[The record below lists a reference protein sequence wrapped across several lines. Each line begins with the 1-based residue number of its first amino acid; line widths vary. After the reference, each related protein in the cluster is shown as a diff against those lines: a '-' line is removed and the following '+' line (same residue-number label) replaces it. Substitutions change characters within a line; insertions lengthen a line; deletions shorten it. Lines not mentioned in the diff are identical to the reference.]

1 MKDLGF
7 AGSWVGVVLFRRV
20 GGLGFQGLRLT

>member
-7 AGSWVGVVLFRRV
+7 AGSRFR
-20 GGLGFQGLRLT
+20 GLGVSGFGVSDPSEEGFL